1 VRLSPGDFVR
11 LVIHDG
17 LGKSKRSSVWMGV
30 VVSYVPCLPNAFDKT
45 GDVRLLDC
53 RGELRDLILFI
64 DDDVEVVQS
73 YEG

>member
-1 VRLSPGDFVR
+1 
-11 LVIHDG
+11 
-17 LGKSKRSSVWMGV
+17 MGV